1 MQVSHTAWY
10 LAICKLIPVS
20 IKEPSV
26 FHLRVV
32 HVLEKHVFLLTSHTD
47 KQAKHI
53 NHYKNKQAHK
63 STALAQD
70 GTTKSQVLNS
80 YERRYLEKVC

>member
-32 HVLEKHVFLLTSHTD
+32 DVLQKHVFLLQSHTD
-47 KQAKHI
+47 KQAEHI
-53 NHYKNKQAHK
+53 RSLQEEQAHK
-63 STALAQD
+63 STALAQED
-70 GTTKSQVLNS
+70 GTTKS
-80 YERRYLEKVC
+80 KVCIKLI